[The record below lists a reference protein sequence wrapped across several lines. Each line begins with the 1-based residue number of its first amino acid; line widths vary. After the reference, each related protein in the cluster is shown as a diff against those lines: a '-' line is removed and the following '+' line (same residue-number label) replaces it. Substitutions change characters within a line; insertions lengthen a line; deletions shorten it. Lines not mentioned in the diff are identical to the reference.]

1 MEQLGIQPQAL
12 IMQVINFTILVVV
25 LTKLL
30 YKPILG
36 MLDKR
41 RKEIEEGVKLT
52 EKLRLEE
59 EKLTLRREKLLDE
72 ARSDARRMLEEAKAA
87 GKEVEKDVIAAA
99 GKEAA
104 DIVEKAKADAQRI
117 HDGLA
122 DEIRKESAT
131 LASEMV
137 TRILSGLT
145 VAEQHKIVARNLKEI
160 SKSN

>member
-1 MEQLGIQPQAL
+1 
-12 IMQVINFTILVVV
+12 MQIVNFTILVVV

-41 RKEIEEGVKLT
+41 QKEIEEGVKLT

-59 EKLTLRREKLLDE
+59 EKQAEKREKLLDE
-72 ARSDARRMLEEAKAA
+72 ARADARQILDEAKTAA
-87 GKEVEKDVIAAA
+87 KEVEKDIVAAA
-99 GKEAA
+99 TREAA
-104 DIVEKAKADAQRI
+104 EAVEKGKMDTQRI
-117 HDGLA
+117 HDGLV

-137 TRILSGLT
+137 TRILSCLT
-145 VAEQHKIVARNLKEI
+145 AEEQHKIVARNLKEL
-160 SKSN
+160 SKLN

>member
-30 YKPILG
+30 YKPILR

-41 RKEIEEGVKLT
+41 QKEIEEGVKLT

-59 EKLTLRREKLLDE
+59 EKLTARRQKLLDQTRAE
-72 ARSDARRMLEEAKAA
+72 ARRMLEEAKAA
-87 GKEVEKDVIAAA
+87 GKDVEKEVVAAA
-99 GKEAA
+99 QKEAGE
-104 DIVEKAKADAQRI
+104 IVEKAKAEAARI

-122 DEIRKESAT
+122 SEIRKESAT
-131 LASEMV
+131 LASAMV
-137 TRILSGLT
+137 ARMLTGLSA
-145 VAEQHKIVARNLKEI
+145 AEQHKIVARNLKDI
-160 SKSN
+160 AKS